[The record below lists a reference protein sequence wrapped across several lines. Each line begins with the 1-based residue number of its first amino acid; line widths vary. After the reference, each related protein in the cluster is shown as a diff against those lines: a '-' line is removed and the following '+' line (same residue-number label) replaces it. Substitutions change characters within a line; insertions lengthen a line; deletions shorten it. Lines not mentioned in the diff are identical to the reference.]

1 MKKFFL
7 FCLTFAASVTV
18 YAANIKMVTYFPVP
32 YASYQNLDVEKTL
45 DVGVMSC
52 AMNLTCPSNQYALN
66 VYEDAGSGSS
76 VLKKGYLRVTS
87 GALNFNSS
95 GKAVS
100 NVMTVGNHSGTGG
113 ELDFNQSLRIASLSN
128 RGESLQAVNEGN
140 TVSALHM
147 FPDHI
152 NNNFPACSGVEGAP
166 DVSWQRLELGAKD
179 GKAVSNVFLVCGKPK
194 GGEAEPEPEK
204 DCSDYEYKNSHKSEC
219 CPSASKSDTDCYY
232 QTSTYKWESGADGFT
247 MAGTFGSNW
256 ISQACEKN
264 CWRGSSSTDCGK
276 GGDLFEGVFSNSN
289 VVVKGSQKYE
299 NHTCSQSVCDQ
310 GWYQSYTCDSS
321 HKGMRFVHLYG
332 YLGGPQGTTFLA
344 YCPTKGSGQSPS
356 WNGSMSVW
364 TCKETQTTNKN
375 GW

>member
-1 MKKFFL
+1 MKKIFL

-52 AMNLTCPSNQYALN
+52 AMNLSCPDNQYALN
-66 VYEDAGSGSS
+66 VYQDANPGTS
-76 VLKKGYLRVTS
+76 VLKQGYLRVTS
-87 GALNFNSS
+87 GALNLNSS

-179 GKAVSNVFLVCGKPK
+179 GKAVSNVFLVCGKPQ
-194 GGEAEPEPEK
+194 GGT
-204 DCSDYEYKNSHKSEC
+204 
-219 CPSASKSDTDCYY
+219 SACTPTHNG
-232 QTSTYKWESGADGFT
+232 QTSYTEACPNGQTGQITYTWNSSQCRYDQSSTCKTAPTYKYGPAQTLNKTFRETVSPDSGLSCGMSSYKSFCDSN
-247 MAGTFGSNW
+247 FGSALQRQQYLSRKGYSGFDNNAVQGGSCSPQGSTAYKPSG
-256 ISQACEKN
+256 ISFASGSMGCVRAVSN
-264 CWRGSSSTDCGK
+264 PNGSSS
-276 GGDLFEGVFSNSN
+276 
-289 VVVKGSQKYE
+289 
-299 NHTCSQSVCDQ
+299 CDIDIALVIPYFQ
-310 GWYQSYTCDSS
+310 CQ
-321 HKGMRFVHLYG
+321 
-332 YLGGPQGTTFLA
+332 
-344 YCPTKGSGQSPS
+344 
-356 WNGSMSVW
+356 
-364 TCKETQTTNKN
+364 
-375 GW
+375 